1 MRRIPSPTTTMKKK
15 STMTRMK
22 KRRKTTSRRFPS
34 PRSTQSQ
41 SKSNHLGVNLSES
54 GRNGDVAGYG
64 GGGKH
69 LARAGT
75 AGAAIDDSPS
85 PGGG

>member
-1 MRRIPSPTTTMKKK
+1 EEDSVSNDDDEKEEHDDPNEEEEEDNKLSIPIS
-15 STMTRMK
+15 SALHNHN
-22 KRRKTTSRRFPS
+22 
-34 PRSTQSQ
+34 QSQ
-41 SKSNHLGVNLSES
+41 NHLGVNLSES

-69 LARAGT
+69 LARAAT